1 MIWTDDQWLRME
13 DGSNPAKEEVPESA
27 LPEAPM
33 PKIPELDEY
42 LLNGSCTLPGTA
54 GGRLI

>member
-33 PKIPELDEY
+33 PKIPEFDEY
-42 LLNGSCTLPGTA
+42 LLNGSCTLPGTV
-54 GGRLI
+54 GGR